1 MKYLIAVAILL
12 PLVEL
17 FLFLTIGK
25 AIGVLWTFGLIFLSG
40 IVGFYVVRKVGIH
53 AFKELPKQVERGEH
67 PANTVVDGVLLGIG
81 AILVILPGFLTDFVG
96 LSLLFAPT
104 RKLYR
109 PFINRFIQKKIRKG
123 NIIIVR

>member
-1 MKYLIAVAILL
+1 MKYLIAAAIFL
-12 PLVEL
+12 PIIEMIL
-17 FLFLTIGK
+17 FVTIGK
-25 AIGVLWTFGLIFLSG
+25 AIGVFWTIGLIFLSG
-40 IVGFYVVRKVGIH
+40 IVGLYVVKTVGIQ
-53 AFKELPKQVERGEH
+53 AFKELPRQMERGEH

-81 AILVILPGFLTDFVG
+81 AILVILPGFFTDLFG

>member
-1 MKYLIAVAILL
+1 MKYLIATAIFL
-12 PLVEL
+12 PIIEL
-17 FLFLTIGK
+17 ILFVTIGK
-25 AIGVLWTFGLIFLSG
+25 AIGVFWTIGLIFLSG
-40 IVGFYVVRKVGIH
+40 IVGVYVVKTVGIQ
-53 AFKELPKQVERGEH
+53 AFKELPRQMERGEH

-81 AILVILPGFLTDFVG
+81 AILVILPGFLTDFLG

-109 PFINRFIQKKIRKG
+109 PFINRFIQNKIRKG